1 MYLDIDE
8 KGAKKR
14 KVKTFGPFKEQ
25 SSDYSTDA
33 AQKSGSFTPTGSIDR
48 GLIHPT
54 PSPFI
59 EKEQKGLTPV
69 ERTALELSIKRHKR
83 ALKLLAQH

>member
-1 MYLDIDE
+1 MYLNIDG
-8 KGAKKR
+8 KGAKNR

-25 SSDYSTDA
+25 SSDYSTDV

-48 GLIHPT
+48 GVIHPARS
-54 PSPFI
+54 PSI
-59 EKEQKGLTPV
+59 EEEQKGLTPV

-83 ALKLLAQH
+83 ALELLAQH